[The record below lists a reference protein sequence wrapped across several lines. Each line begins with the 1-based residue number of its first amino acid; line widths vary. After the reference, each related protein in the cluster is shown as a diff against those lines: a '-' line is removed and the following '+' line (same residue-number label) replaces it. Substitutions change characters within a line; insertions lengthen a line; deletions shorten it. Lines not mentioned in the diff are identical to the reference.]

1 MQDKKLFKY
10 IDEQQV
16 MDKMSN
22 ADLESMCS
30 AFDYEFI
37 SSRKKD
43 LTLKELAEL
52 GKIV

>member
-1 MQDKKLFKY
+1 MNQKLFRY

-22 ADLESMCS
+22 ADLESMCAS
-30 AFDYEFI
+30 FDYAFI
-37 SSRKKD
+37 SERKKD
-43 LTLKELAEL
+43 LNLKELAEL